1 MTIFLSIYFDQSIV
15 GNTKI
20 IKIQLQLSKFL
31 SFLLF
36 NLKKTFSKITL
47 LLGSNNFSS
56 LPSFFHSLFV
66 YVALENLLKVR
77 WKEDVKDKHVNLTE
91 SQSRYFPWKILSSN
105 KQTNAVMVSKSEW
118 PPNHHVYI
126 QHAPQAWIR
135 CHLNRPIVCNMGQ
148 PRGLLN

>member
-31 SFLLF
+31 SFLFF

-77 WKEDVKDKHVNLTE
+77 WKEDVKDKRE
-91 SQSRYFPWKILSSN
+91 SY
-105 KQTNAVMVSKSEW
+105 
-118 PPNHHVYI
+118 
-126 QHAPQAWIR
+126 
-135 CHLNRPIVCNMGQ
+135 
-148 PRGLLN
+148 